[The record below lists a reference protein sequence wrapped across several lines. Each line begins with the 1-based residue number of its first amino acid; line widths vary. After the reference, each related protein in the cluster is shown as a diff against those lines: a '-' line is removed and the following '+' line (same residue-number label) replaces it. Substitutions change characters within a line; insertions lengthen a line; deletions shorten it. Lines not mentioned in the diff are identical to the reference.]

1 MTIKL
6 ALLKSGEEVISDIGE
21 MVTDKKTVVGYYF
34 TNPCRAILTT
44 TEDEDEDEDDDENEG
59 EETPPVSF
67 KLLPWLPL
75 ANEDTIPVVA
85 DWVISIVEP
94 QPKLKE
100 LYTKACENYEKRKLK
115 SSSPSDTGND
125 SDTSGGSPE

>member
-34 TNPCRAILTT
+34 TNPCRAILMTS
-44 TEDEDEDEDDDENEG
+44 EDEGEADDEIEG
-59 EETPPVSF
+59 VETPPVSI
-67 KLLPWLPL
+67 KLLPSLPL

-100 LYTKACENYEKRKLK
+100 LYNKACENYEKRKLK

>member
-44 TEDEDEDEDDDENEG
+44 TEDEDEDDDE
-59 EETPPVSF
+59 EETPPVSI

-100 LYTKACENYEKRKLK
+100 LYNKACENYEKRKLK
-115 SSSPSDTGND
+115 SSSPRD
-125 SDTSGGSPE
+125 

>member
-21 MVTDKKTVVGYYF
+21 MVTDKKAVVGYFF
-34 TNPCRAILTT
+34 TNPYRAILTT
-44 TEDEDEDEDDDENEG
+44 SDDEDDDE
-59 EETPPVSF
+59 EETPPVSI

-100 LYTKACENYEKRKLK
+100 LYNKACENYEKRKLK
-115 SSSPSDTGND
+115 SSSPSDKRND

>member
-44 TEDEDEDEDDDENEG
+44 SEDEDEADDEIE
-59 EETPPVSF
+59 EVETPPVSI

-100 LYTKACENYEKRKLK
+100 LYNKACENYEKRKSQSASL
-115 SSSPSDTGND
+115 SDTGND
-125 SDTSGGSPE
+125 SDTSRGSPE

>member
-44 TEDEDEDEDDDENEG
+44 SDDEDDDEEDYNEI
-59 EETPPVSF
+59 ETPPVSI

-100 LYTKACENYEKRKLK
+100 LYTKACENYEKRKSQSASL
-115 SSSPSDTGND
+115 SDTGND

>member
-44 TEDEDEDEDDDENEG
+44 SEDEDEADDEIE
-59 EETPPVSF
+59 EVETPPVSI

-100 LYTKACENYEKRKLK
+100 LYTKACEDYEKRKSQSTSL
-115 SSSPSDTGND
+115 SDTGND

>member
-44 TEDEDEDEDDDENEG
+44 PEIDVDEDQQPDKK
-59 EETPPVSF
+59 PVSI

-75 ANEDTIPVVA
+75 ANEERIPVVA

-100 LYTKACENYEKRKLK
+100 LYTKACENYEKRKSQ
-115 SSSPSDTGND
+115 SSSLSDTGND

>member
-6 ALLKSGEEVISDIGE
+6 ALLKSGEEVISDIDE
-21 MVTDKKTVVGYYF
+21 MMTDKKAVVGYYF

-44 TEDEDEDEDDDENEG
+44 PEIDVDEDQQPDKK
-59 EETPPVSF
+59 PVSI
-67 KLLPWLPL
+67 KLIPWLPL
-75 ANEDTIPVVA
+75 ANEEKIPVVA

-100 LYTKACENYEKRKLK
+100 LYTKACENYEKRKSQSISL
-115 SSSPSDTGND
+115 SDTGND

>member
-6 ALLKSGEEVISDIGE
+6 ALLKSGEEVISDIDE
-21 MVTDKKTVVGYYF
+21 MITDKQAVVGYYF

-44 TEDEDEDEDDDENEG
+44 PEIEVDEEQALAKK
-59 EETPPVSF
+59 PVSI

-100 LYTKACENYEKRKLK
+100 LYNKACENYEKRKSQ
-115 SSSPSDTGND
+115 SSSLSDTGND
-125 SDTSGGSPE
+125 SDTSGGSSE

>member
-6 ALLKSGEEVISDIGE
+6 ALLKSGEEVISDIDE
-21 MVTDKKTVVGYYF
+21 MMTDKKTVVGYYF

-44 TEDEDEDEDDDENEG
+44 SEDEDEADDEEDYNEI
-59 EETPPVSF
+59 ETPPVSI

-75 ANEDTIPVVA
+75 ANEDRIPVVA

-100 LYTKACENYEKRKLK
+100 LYTKACENYEKRKSE

>member
-44 TEDEDEDEDDDENEG
+44 SEDEDEADDEIE
-59 EETPPVSF
+59 EVETPPVSI

-100 LYTKACENYEKRKLK
+100 LYNKACENYEKRKSQ
-115 SSSPSDTGND
+115 SSRPSNKRND

>member
-6 ALLKSGEEVISDIGE
+6 ALLKSGEEVISDIDE
-21 MVTDKKTVVGYYF
+21 MMTDKKTVVGYYF

-44 TEDEDEDEDDDENEG
+44 PEIDVDEEQALDKK
-59 EETPPVSF
+59 PVSI
-67 KLLPWLPL
+67 KLLPWFPL
-75 ANEDTIPVVA
+75 ANQEKIPVVA

-94 QPKLKE
+94 QPKLKD
-100 LYTKACENYEKRKLK
+100 LYTKACENYEKRKSQSTSL
-115 SSSPSDTGND
+115 SDTGND

>member
-44 TEDEDEDEDDDENEG
+44 PEIDVDEDQQPDKK
-59 EETPPVSF
+59 PVSI

-100 LYTKACENYEKRKLK
+100 LYTKASEDYEKRKSQSTSL
-115 SSSPSDTGND
+115 SDTGND

>member
-6 ALLKSGEEVISDIGE
+6 ALLKSGEEVISDIDE
-21 MVTDKKTVVGYYF
+21 MMTDKKAVVGYYF

-44 TEDEDEDEDDDENEG
+44 PEIDVDEDQQPDKK
-59 EETPPVSF
+59 PVSI

-75 ANEDTIPVVA
+75 ANEEKIPVVA

-100 LYTKACENYEKRKLK
+100 LYTKACEDYEKRKSESTSL
-115 SSSPSDTGND
+115 SDKGND

>member
-44 TEDEDEDEDDDENEG
+44 PEIDVDEEQALDKK
-59 EETPPVSF
+59 PVSI
-67 KLLPWLPL
+67 KLLPWFPL
-75 ANEDTIPVVA
+75 ANQEKIPVVA

-100 LYTKACENYEKRKLK
+100 LYNKACENYEKRKSQSASL
-115 SSSPSDTGND
+115 SDTGND

>member
-6 ALLKSGEEVISDIGE
+6 ALLKSGEEVISDMDE
-21 MVTDKKTVVGYYF
+21 MITDKQAVVGYYF

-44 TEDEDEDEDDDENEG
+44 PEIDVDEDQQPDKK
-59 EETPPVSF
+59 PVSI
-67 KLLPWLPL
+67 KLIPWLPL
-75 ANEDTIPVVA
+75 ANEERIPVVA

-100 LYTKACENYEKRKLK
+100 LYTKACENYEKRKSQ
-115 SSSPSDTGND
+115 SSSPSDKGND

>member
-6 ALLKSGEEVISDIGE
+6 ALLKSGEEVISDMDE
-21 MVTDKKTVVGYYF
+21 MITDKQAVVGYYF

-44 TEDEDEDEDDDENEG
+44 PEIDVDEDQQPDKK
-59 EETPPVSF
+59 PVSI
-67 KLLPWLPL
+67 KLIPWLPL
-75 ANEDTIPVVA
+75 ANEEKIPVVA

-100 LYTKACENYEKRKLK
+100 LYTKASEDYEKRKSQSISL
-115 SSSPSDTGND
+115 SDTGND